1 MPLYDTRYGVGWGAF
16 PTRRFGSDQLRSE
29 SVAVALGVEAVGA
42 VARMNIIHEVAGH
55 ASRGRLAGDL
65 PVTERLDLRPNV
77 ADGGAEVTDTESCLR
92 LVGGETLAAGKV
104 VHDTTLLGES
114 VARHYAD
121 S

>member
-1 MPLYDTRYGVGWGAF
+1 
-16 PTRRFGSDQLRSE
+16 
-29 SVAVALGVEAVGA
+29 
-42 VARMNIIHEVAGH
+42 MNIIHEVAGH